1 MSWLLDNR
9 QDVSYIAER
18 LAQLLANTYYWKGV
32 GGIRESDMQDGN
44 AVEEKV
50 KKSLKPWRVVS
61 SPLLEV
67 FKQRLDGYL
76 SSKRL

>member
-1 MSWLLDNR
+1 
-9 QDVSYIAER
+9 
-18 LAQLLANTYYWKGV
+18 
-32 GGIRESDMQDGN
+32 MQDGN

-50 KKSLKPWRVVS
+50 RESLKPWRVVS

-76 SSKRL
+76 SPNKLRPDLGYRKIIRKAYKDIV